1 MNYYKHYIGDFQR
14 DTSHLSLTERGAY
27 LALIHHYYATEL
39 PLPNSLDALC
49 RIAGAMTKSERDAV
63 KVVMGFF
70 QVVDSGLMHKRIEAE
85 LEKHD
90 DRADK
95 NRAIALEREAKRRA
109 KREHE
114 QSTNRAPVVHEK
126 STNDEPIPITNNHEP
141 VLKALSGSPDIEPQK
156 EKNQEA
162 KEAAMRVLA
171 FLNEKTGR
179 AFRAVDANVKPIAA
193 RITSGATEGQCRQ
206 IIAKKTR
213 EWMPN
218 PSMAPY
224 LRPATLFNATKFEQY
239 LGELV

>member
-14 DTSHLSLTERGAY
+14 DTGHLSLTERGAY

-39 PLPNSLDALC
+39 PLPNSVDALC
-49 RIAGAMTKSERDAV
+49 RIAGAMTKPERDAV
-63 KVVMGFF
+63 KSVMRFF
-70 QVVDSGLMHKRIEAE
+70 QAVDSGLMHKRIEAE

-95 NRAIALEREAKRRA
+95 NRAIALAREAKRREQ
-109 KREHE
+109 K
-114 QSTNRAPVVHEK
+114 QSTNRAPDVHES
-126 STNDEPIPITNNHEP
+126 STNDSPIPITNNQEP
-141 VLKALSGSPDIEPQK
+141 VLKALSGSPDVGVQK
-156 EKNQEA
+156 EKNSEA
-162 KEAAMRVLA
+162 REAAKRVLS

-179 AFRAVDANVKPIAA
+179 AFRPVDANVKPIVA
-193 RITSGATEGQCRQ
+193 RLNSGATEGQCRQ

-218 PSMAPY
+218 PAMVAY